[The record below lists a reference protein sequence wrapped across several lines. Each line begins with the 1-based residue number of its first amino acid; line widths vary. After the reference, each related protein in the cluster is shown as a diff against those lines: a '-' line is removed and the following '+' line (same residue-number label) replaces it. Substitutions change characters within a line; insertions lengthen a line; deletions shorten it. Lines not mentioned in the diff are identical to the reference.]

1 MHAKGFVHRDIKPS
15 KLYFPADAIEQAKI
29 MSSTIVRDMSGT
41 ITAGAVPGTLDYM
54 PPEVAVTEDRGSP
67 AMDVFALGLSL
78 YEALSG
84 KTTYPR
90 LPTGTEGLL
99 AFVKRAK
106 EKTRPDLDESSYA
119 DMPDLVRLVREMIEK
134 FQRQLGE
141 LPERDLTFLKVAETM
156 IARACRIVE
165 DPKGAAFFL
174 LLQTQVKWR
183 ADSMAETRAQLLA
196 NDTNGPYHCFIRAV
210 ENDIAAGRVRADV
223 NPVALAAVSMAVW
236 TGLVRSKI
244 EKFLECDL
252 EKTLRKTYEAMW
264 NSIKV

>member
-1 MHAKGFVHRDIKPS
+1 
-15 KLYFPADAIEQAKI
+15 
-29 MSSTIVRDMSGT
+29 
-41 ITAGAVPGTLDYM
+41 M
-54 PPEVAVTEDRGSP
+54 PRKTKE
-67 AMDVFALGLSL
+67 
-78 YEALSG
+78 EA
-84 KTTYPR
+84 
-90 LPTGTEGLL
+90 
-99 AFVKRAK
+99 
-106 EKTRPDLDESSYA
+106 EKTRARIMASALALFVKKGYEHTTFTDIAARLKMTKGAVYWHFETKEDLLIA
-119 DMPDLVRLVREMIEK
+119 LVREMIEK
-134 FQRQLGE
+134 FHRQLGD
-141 LPERDLTFLKVAETM
+141 LPAQDLTFLQVAETI
-156 IARACRIVE
+156 IAGACRIVE